1 MADNIMKKITIY
13 IEVEQWDQLNFI
25 QDELGIS
32 KSEFIRR
39 SIDVAIHQVMI
50 PMFSDYPNI
59 QLSQW
64 RCPEYV

>member
-1 MADNIMKKITIY
+1 MKKVTIY
-13 IEVEQWDQLNFI
+13 ISPKQWDQLRVI

-39 SIDVAIHQVMI
+39 SIDISIHQSMI
-50 PMFSDYPNI
+50 PRMPDYPNI
-59 QLSQW
+59 QLSEW